1 MADATNAGNVYV
13 SIRADIR
20 RLSKDLADA
29 EKAAKA
35 GAEKIQTSIDKGLD
49 FERMK
54 VAAVGA
60 AAGIY
65 SAFRTIGQAVE
76 SAKVGAT
83 LIKQAEAFDN
93 LAAAAGNSSKAML
106 SSLRSSSRGLVAESD
121 LMAASGKALLMNI
134 PADKISELMKIAAA
148 TSRMTGQTITEAFN
162 DITLGVARQS
172 RMILDNLGIIVDV
185 DAANEKYASSIGK
198 TASALTDA
206 EKKQAFMNATLAA
219 GNDMIKRLG
228 AAQSVLEGATQATV
242 AWTESMNLL
251 SKTIAQES
259 NPLFEAVAIVL
270 SSINEEMRKNIDSA
284 KEYESYI
291 GKIDARIA
299 ELNKKYGDMESRK
312 SWGYNESQDV
322 EYRRLV
328 SSRRNMLETKWPSES
343 GRFKSGYP
351 AEAYLGSTR
360 VLHNDVAYDPKKFD
374 DFIQLQKQYETE
386 SERVAKKNA
395 EFWED
400 YQKASGDAFES
411 ERVKLKQKY
420 DEYAKTTTDQ
430 LKLDEW
436 YAEEKRKIDVKQY
449 ADETSMREIANGS
462 GFLPDESRYS
472 KYFTQSREN
481 QKKFIEETNNWREQE
496 KRWSE
501 QKLSEEDQ
509 MREFRIKAWKD
520 EHDKYLAITQHTAD
534 ACQDAMSDLF
544 FDAMTGKLKTLED
557 YFLAFYQSIAK
568 MASQYLSQQAM
579 GGIMGLFGTTGSPIT
594 AGDRLGAM
602 FTTNTPIAAGGI
614 SHLGGV
620 IGAGGIGM
628 RSIPASYYSR
638 APRLHSGLMPDEYP
652 AILQKGE
659 AVIPKGGSMGGGG
672 DTYYYISAMDSQSIV
687 DSLRRSG
694 AVPMLAEENI
704 RNNGGLRKT
713 IQTRAR

>member
-76 SAKVGAT
+76 SAKVGST

-106 SSLRSSSRGLVAESD
+106 AGLKSASRGLVAESD

-134 PADKISELMKIAAA
+134 PADKISELMTIAAA
-148 TSRMTGQTITEAFN
+148 TSRMTGQTITAAFD

-185 DAANEKYASSIGK
+185 DAANEKYATSLGK
-198 TASALTDA
+198 TASALSEA
-206 EKKQAFMNATLAA
+206 EKKQAFMNAVLSA
-219 GNDMIKRLG
+219 GADMIKRLG
-228 AAQSVLEGATQATV
+228 ESNNSLDGVNKLLAAQSELWGEINKSVAMFLDGELTTYAKMIGWITEKLQSARASAPGRTMESEASQIGMMESLANKGMYSKSDVEARKRAFYLKYQGADYGGTPGYKSRVGDPYTGMNRINDNTV
-242 AWTESMNLL
+242 MYDPSKFDDYVRALDEKAKAEQKAAEEEAAALKKSQDEVEKYVASMQKAAMDLNKIEDVN
-251 SKTIAQES
+251 SEARFVNAQR
-259 NPLFEAVAIVL
+259 LTDAIQGADFED
-270 SSINEEMRKNIDSA
+270 EQRKNI
-284 KEYESYI
+284 E
-291 GKIDARIA
+291 KI
-299 ELNKKYGDMESRK
+299 L
-312 SWGYNESQDV
+312 QD
-322 EYRRLV
+322 
-328 SSRRNMLETKWPSES
+328 
-343 GRFKSGYP
+343 
-351 AEAYLGSTR
+351 
-360 VLHNDVAYDPKKFD
+360 
-374 DFIQLQKQYETE
+374 
-386 SERVAKKNA
+386 
-395 EFWED
+395 WED
-400 YQKASGDAFES
+400 S
-411 ERVKLKQKY
+411 
-420 DEYAKTTTDQ
+420 
-430 LKLDEW
+430 
-436 YAEEKRKIDVKQY
+436 
-449 ADETSMREIANGS
+449 
-462 GFLPDESRYS
+462 
-472 KYFTQSREN
+472 N
-481 QKKFIEETNNWREQE
+481 QKVID
-496 KRWSE
+496 
-501 QKLSEEDQ
+501 LS
-509 MREFRIKAWKD
+509 
-520 EHDKYLAITQHTAD
+520 QHTAE
-534 ACQDAMSDLF
+534 AVQDAWADIF

-557 YFLAFYQSIAK
+557 YFNAFYQAIAR
-568 MASQYLSQQAM
+568 MASQYLSQSLMTSITGEGGGLSQLSGFFGSFGGGGNGTMDMTTAAALVRHG
-579 GGIMGLFGTTGSPIT
+579 GGITG
-594 AGDRLGAM
+594 G
-602 FTTNTPIAAGGI
+602 
-614 SHLGGV
+614 
-620 IGAGGIGM
+620 GM
-628 RSIPASYYSR
+628 RSIPASYYSS